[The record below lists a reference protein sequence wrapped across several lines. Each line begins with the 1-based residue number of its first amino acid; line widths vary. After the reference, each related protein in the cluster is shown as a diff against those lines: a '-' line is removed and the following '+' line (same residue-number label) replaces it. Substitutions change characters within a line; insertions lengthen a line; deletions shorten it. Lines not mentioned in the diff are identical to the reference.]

1 MVFNSS
7 NGQRLKDSGHP
18 ELLWN
23 SMGVC
28 VLGNKNSNVFIE
40 QRRLEHCESIPRT
53 PAPFLQSNY
62 GPCCA
67 HFAITLYV
75 MRWWLKY
82 FSCNGRV
89 ATNLPWRMP
98 FPFKY
103 LLSFK
108 HRRSWNICLSGEEI
122 GCNRSK
128 SMSPS
133 GHLSCRRILNALDH
147 LLFWRLIFRSVL
159 SECVVGHQ
167 SENSRVNIA
176 LGGACPSVPVSIQP
190 WSFTRAL

>member
-1 MVFNSS
+1 MASENSQANCENIIQLTGGTGGRWYLKSS

-28 VLGNKNSNVFIE
+28 VLSNKNSNIFIE
-40 QRRLEHCESIPRT
+40 QRRLEHCKSIPRT

-62 GPCCA
+62 GPCCVR
-67 HFAITLYV
+67 FAITLYV

-89 ATNLPWRMP
+89 ATNLPWHMP

-103 LLSFK
+103 FLSFK
-108 HRRSWNICLSGEEI
+108 HWEAEIFVCLGRKWVTIIAEV
-122 GCNRSK
+122 C
-128 SMSPS
+128 
-133 GHLSCRRILNALDH
+133 HQ
-147 LLFWRLIFRSVL
+147 
-159 SECVVGHQ
+159 VVI
-167 SENSRVNIA
+167 SLA
-176 LGGACPSVPVSIQP
+176 DAY
-190 WSFTRAL
+190 